1 MVIVRRGHPILGAA
15 IVGGVAYKVGQAGAQ
30 KQAAQQAQQQ
40 AQQQAAAAPAAP
52 DMSQKY
58 AQIEQLNRLKQSGA
72 LTDEEFQREK
82 QKILGS

>member
-40 AQQQAAAAPAAP
+40 AAAPAVP

-72 LTDEEFQREK
+72 LTEEEFQREK
-82 QKILGS
+82 QKILGL

>member
-30 KQAAQQAQQQ
+30 KQAAQQA
-40 AQQQAAAAPAAP
+40 AAAPAAP

-58 AQIEQLNRLKQSGA
+58 AQIEQLNRLKMSGA
-72 LTDEEFQREK
+72 LTEEEFQREK